1 MWQEFEKEALRKK
14 SIVEKL
20 LESSPLDGDAELAQ
34 LTDAWELLRRLEMNR
49 SARLQQALQL
59 VSDVISDV
67 SVKSFAFFFC
77 LKSYLTVKQWC
88 MESGVFGNIV
98 LKHTFTKFDY
108 NCQQRNC
115 R

>member
-1 MWQEFEKEALRKK
+1 M
-14 SIVEKL
+14 
-20 LESSPLDGDAELAQ
+20 DGDAELAQ

-67 SVKSFAFFFC
+67 SVKSFPFFF
-77 LKSYLTVKQWC
+77 LFESYLTVKQWC
-88 MESGVFGNIV
+88 METGVFRNIV
-98 LKHTFTKFDY
+98 SKHTFTKFDY
-108 NCQQRNC
+108 NCQQGNC